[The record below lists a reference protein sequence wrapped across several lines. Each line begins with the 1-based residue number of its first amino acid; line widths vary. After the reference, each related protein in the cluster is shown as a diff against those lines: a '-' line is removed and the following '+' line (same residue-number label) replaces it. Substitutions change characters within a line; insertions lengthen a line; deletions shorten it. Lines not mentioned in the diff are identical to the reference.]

1 MPFSFYR
8 PLYYSFFNLISTIVF
23 CNKLNI
29 SFKLK
34 NKMKKDKESILFTV
48 IAGIILAIIFS
59 ASNAS
64 PGLRVGMTVSA
75 SISSAVVFT
84 ALMRIILKR
93 KSIKENNIVQTIA
106 LAGEFLAVR
115 VIFTIPEIRYL
126 E

>member
-1 MPFSFYR
+1 
-8 PLYYSFFNLISTIVF
+8 
-23 CNKLNI
+23 
-29 SFKLK
+29 
-34 NKMKKDKESILFTV
+34 MKKDKESILFTV

-115 VIFTIPEIRYL
+115 VIFTIPEIR
-126 E
+126 